1 MFGPASPR
9 APPHAALSVT
19 PFLAMNPRALPRR
32 ASLRLTDDDF
42 GATLPQAPTKARRS
56 LEGRLFSWAAEAAAH
71 LSERFGPLEVHAV
84 RDPDGDGSG
93 VVFVREGFAR
103 TTVEEL
109 AEDTRSLRTRM
120 GEAPYLPHLHVALLV
135 YLEAVELRIDLP
147 ARAWVDAE
155 NLRARLADPGGLL
168 ELLSSLE
175 SLPEVFELLCFPPG
189 PSAAGALCAQ
199 RATADDLRA
208 LSERARAEPS
218 SLRVRWRIPKR
229 IVLSFPADLGDALE
243 DALFALSS
251 VTKLVAW
258 AEDNDVLG
266 LVTRWEARRERR
278 LELPD
283 EGGVPSERTARRP
296 PREDDEP
303 RPKRSYREPPSRR
316 YGSVAAPPLEPERL
330 PPLAPLARKIPRR
343 ARAPRLFDVDPA
355 VPVERG
361 TGVKVLA
368 GPFAGRIGAVLE
380 LLGSDEAKV
389 SLGLLVARVPIADL
403 VACAPKSGRTR
414 LPSSH
419 RKPPAR

>member
-1 MFGPASPR
+1 
-9 APPHAALSVT
+9 
-19 PFLAMNPRALPRR
+19 MNPRALPRS
-32 ASLRLTDDDF
+32 ASLRLADDDF
-42 GATLPQAPTKARRS
+42 AATLPQAPTKARRS

-93 VVFVREGFAR
+93 VVFVRERFAR

-109 AEDTRSLRTRM
+109 AEDTRSLRPRM

-168 ELLSSLE
+168 ELMSALE
-175 SLPEVFELLCFPPG
+175 SLPEVFELLCFPSG
-189 PSAAGALCAQ
+189 PAAGGALCAQ
-199 RATADDLRA
+199 RATADDLRE
-208 LSERARAEPS
+208 LSERARAEQS

-229 IVLSFPADLGDALE
+229 VVLSFPADLGDALE

-283 EGGVPSERTARRP
+283 EGGVPSERTVRRP

-303 RPKRSYREPPSRR
+303 RPKRSYREPPAP
-316 YGSVAAPPLEPERL
+316 GSIAAPALEPERL
-330 PPLAPLARKIPRR
+330 LLPPLARKILRR

-355 VPVERG
+355 APVERG

-380 LLGSDEAKV
+380 LIGSHEAKV
-389 SLGLLVARVPIADL
+389 SLGLLVARVPVADL
-403 VACAPKSGRTR
+403 VACAPKTGRTR